1 LRYNKN
7 MEITQPPG
15 KNATKKEIKPQNDP
29 RNLAICFVI
38 RNLPEIS
45 VLNEMAKN
53 ETTRTVTIGDKKW
66 NLHIIT
72 DNNDSFEN
80 KEETREIV
88 FTQDTNN
95 NEKPS
100 FGIKVNNGLNQVLSV
115 IIGNNEFPTIQ
126 PLNLPELMK
135 ELKKDYAEAIEQ
147 SLTKNEQFV

>member
-1 LRYNKN
+1 
-7 MEITQPPG
+7 
-15 KNATKKEIKPQNDP
+15 
-29 RNLAICFVI
+29 
-38 RNLPEIS
+38 
-45 VLNEMAKN
+45 MAKN

-115 IIGNNEFPTIQ
+115 IIGSNEFPTIQ
-126 PLNLPELMK
+126 PLDLPDLMK
-135 ELKKDYAEAIEQ
+135 ELKEDYAETIGH
-147 SLTKNEQFV
+147 SLTKNEQVV